1 MATVAATIND
11 KGQIS
16 GYYEDSITGVHG
28 FLADPV
34 HGNSPPTITSG
45 AGDTAA
51 VSVAENSSTV
61 TTVKASDPDAGDVLT
76 YSIIAGADKD
86 QFTINDKSGVLTF
99 KTAPDF
105 ENPTDIGKNNVYDVT
120 VKVSDG
126 HGGIDTQAIA
136 VTVTNVGGQTKVGG
150 NGGQTLT
157 GTIEEDTLTGGN
169 GKDVLNGLGGNDN
182 LFGGTGADVLNGG
195 AGNDTMDGGNGNDV
209 FIFAAGFGND
219 RILGFDAN
227 PSGGQDFLDISAFGI
242 TSGANFAAR
251 VAITD
256 EGADTLVT
264 IDNDAGQTIRL
275 VGIND
280 ATTVTQADFIL

>member
-1 MATVAATIND
+1 M
-11 KGQIS
+11 
-16 GYYEDSITGVHG
+16 
-28 FLADPV
+28 
-34 HGNSPPTITSG
+34 
-45 AGDTAA
+45 
-51 VSVAENSSTV
+51 
-61 TTVKASDPDAGDVLT
+61 TTVKASDPDANQTLQ
-76 YSIIAGADKD
+76 YSIVPGGDGAKFKIDDTK
-86 QFTINDKSGVLTF
+86 GVLTF
-99 KTAPDF
+99 YTAPDF
-105 ENPTDIGKNNVYDVT
+105 ENPTDTGKNNVYDVT

-169 GKDVLNGLGGNDN
+169 GKDALNGGDGNDTLSGGN
-182 LFGGTGADVLNGG
+182 GADVLNGG
-195 AGNDTMDGGNGNDV
+195 AGNDTMDGGSGNDV
-209 FIFAAGFGND
+209 FILAPGFGND
-219 RILGFDAN
+219 RILGFDAK
-227 PSGGQDFLDISAFGI
+227 GDLLDVSAFGI

-280 ATTVTQADFIL
+280 ATTVTQAHFIL